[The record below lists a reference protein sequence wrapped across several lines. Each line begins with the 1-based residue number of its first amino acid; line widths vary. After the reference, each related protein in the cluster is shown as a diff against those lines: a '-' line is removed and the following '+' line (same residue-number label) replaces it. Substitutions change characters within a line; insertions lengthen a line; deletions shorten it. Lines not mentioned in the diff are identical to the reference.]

1 MFFSLWLYLFNHWV
15 LNFRLDLCQR
25 VPHSRTVWIHA
36 LDIHRDWWNFFCF
49 FSFWTPRSWFSV
61 ESIRKPCRRIG
72 TWATLVAGSATSRW
86 LGSATSCATSIPT
99 ASNATR
105 PSSPT
110 RATIATA
117 SSVSTPRYVRHS
129 EGSNSSLSYTIA
141 NRRRKLLVGH
151 MSQPKTRTY
160 YSDRLFFS
168 FFMVH
173 LGFVVQGSPL
183 ARGLFLVQQVPVV
196 AGRQAIRLQG
206 WQDFL
211 RPVLR
216 LYVRDSVRRMRRNLP
231 RRYIVPLSIWCL
243 ISERT
248 YREDRRNAY
257 SIVWSIAI
265 YCEIRTDGLFDVPQ
279 FGTRSACNGNTT
291 SRRER
296 SAY

>member
-168 FFMVH
+168 SFYGA
-173 LGFVVQGSPL
+173 LRICRTRIATGT
-183 ARGLFLVQQVPVV
+183 
-196 AGRQAIRLQG
+196 
-206 WQDFL
+206 
-211 RPVLR
+211 RPVSCATSAGCRWSTSNSAPR
-216 LYVRDSVRRMRRNLP
+216 LTRFSAARATTLCTRLGATDAAKSSAQVHSPSLYLMSYLG
-231 RRYIVPLSIWCL
+231 
-243 ISERT
+243 
-248 YREDRRNAY
+248 AY
-257 SIVWSIAI
+257 
-265 YCEIRTDGLFDVPQ
+265 L
-279 FGTRSACNGNTT
+279 
-291 SRRER
+291 
-296 SAY
+296 

>member
-1 MFFSLWLYLFNHWV
+1 M
-15 LNFRLDLCQR
+15 
-25 VPHSRTVWIHA
+25 
-36 LDIHRDWWNFFCF
+36 NFFCF

-296 SAY
+296 SAC